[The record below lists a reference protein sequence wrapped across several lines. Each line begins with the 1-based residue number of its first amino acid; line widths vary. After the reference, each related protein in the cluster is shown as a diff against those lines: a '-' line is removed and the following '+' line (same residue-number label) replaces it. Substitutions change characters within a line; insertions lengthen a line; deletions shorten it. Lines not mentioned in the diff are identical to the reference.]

1 MEFEQD
7 KSVVNLRS
15 ECSVTL
21 MKVFIDEGPYGVDI
35 SIIVRIRLFRN
46 SARRVKSSFYT
57 AITL

>member
-15 ECSVTL
+15 ECSVT
-21 MKVFIDEGPYGVDI
+21 MEVFIDEGPYGVDI